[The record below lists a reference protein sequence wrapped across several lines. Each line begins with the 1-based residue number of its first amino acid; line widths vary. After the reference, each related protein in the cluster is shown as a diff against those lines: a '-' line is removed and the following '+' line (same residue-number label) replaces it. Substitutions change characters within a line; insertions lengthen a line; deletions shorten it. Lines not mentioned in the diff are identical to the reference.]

1 MRQSLAFFAF
11 VADADGFGEE
21 LVGAHADQ
29 WSDDVKRHVVA
40 SFRERVHPG
49 LRMRVVAVYERAV
62 YVEDYSLEQQLL
74 QGLLNRFSLG
84 EVPLDNWCCFLNQV
98 LELRVLRLAGRLGGH
113 VEDRL
118 VSIDLGVNV
127 RLVEILAFG

>member
-1 MRQSLAFFAF
+1 MRQPLSYFAF

-21 LVGAHADQ
+21 LVGAHTDQ

-62 YVEDYSLEQQLL
+62 DVEDYSLEQQLL
-74 QGLLNRFSLG
+74 QGLLDRFSLG
-84 EVPLDNWCCFLNQV
+84 EVPLNDRCRFLDQV
-98 LELRVLRLAGRLGGH
+98 LELGILGLPRGLGRK
-113 VEDRL
+113 
-118 VSIDLGVNV
+118 I
-127 RLVEILAFG
+127 